1 MPCRIASEVHING
14 NHVAQG
20 AGAQRDRVCGGQEV
34 GDLPRAKST
43 RVVTAEGHEVV
54 GVGYST

>member
-1 MPCRIASEVHING
+1 LHIDG

-20 AGAQRDRVCGGQEV
+20 AGTQRDRVCGGQEV
-34 GDLPRAKST
+34 GDLPRAKRT
-43 RVVTAEGHEVV
+43 QAVTAEGHEVV